1 MPYIPHARMDRVQE
15 LEDVFTLK
23 YFCQVINGLHFDKVI
38 VRDAHS
44 NVALALLDRVIDLTP
59 IGEIKEAIK
68 LFEHYE
74 KETPVLFFPDE
85 GAMKRYSTPA
95 INLPYAFGIKKR
107 DWSTGKILGLQLMN
121 GELVKDKGVLIVD
134 DICSRGGT
142 FYHAANTC
150 NRSEN
155 YVGYSTKFGDSAGD
169 FSILH
174 NYTVTEVKEIGLELG
189 LPEKFIEK
197 VPEDGLTGLSD
208 EENLGFSYKT
218 LDNFLLYRITPP
230 YEVYK
235 NIEQRHKRN
244 LP

>member
-1 MPYIPHARMDRVQE
+1 MPPNYFDYDTVLWEYENDAE
-15 LEDVFTLK
+15 LFTLICVK
-23 YFCQVINGLHFDKVI
+23 GHFKDCPLRLDIRNLPQVV
-38 VRDAHS
+38 S
-44 NVALALLDRVIDLTP
+44 NVPARERMNILYAIAAARHGRV
-59 IGEIKEAIK
+59 
-68 LFEHYE
+68 
-74 KETPVLFFPDE
+74 
-85 GAMKRYSTPA
+85 
-95 INLPYAFGIKKR
+95 
-107 DWSTGKILGLQLMN
+107 
-121 GELVKDKGVLIVD
+121 
-134 DICSRGGT
+134 
-142 FYHAANTC
+142 ANTC

-244 LP
+244 LHKTEEMPICPFF

>member
-1 MPYIPHARMDRVQE
+1 MISLINTRSHWTDVIEQNHFPDGTLHINMPPNYFDYDTVLWEYENDAELFTLICVKGHFKDCPLRLDMPYIPHAIAAARHGRV
-15 LEDVFTLK
+15 
-23 YFCQVINGLHFDKVI
+23 
-38 VRDAHS
+38 
-44 NVALALLDRVIDLTP
+44 
-59 IGEIKEAIK
+59 
-68 LFEHYE
+68 
-74 KETPVLFFPDE
+74 
-85 GAMKRYSTPA
+85 
-95 INLPYAFGIKKR
+95 
-107 DWSTGKILGLQLMN
+107 
-121 GELVKDKGVLIVD
+121 
-134 DICSRGGT
+134 
-142 FYHAANTC
+142 ANTC

-244 LP
+244 LHKTEEMPICPFF

>member
-1 MPYIPHARMDRVQE
+1 MTIEKLQALKIAALKNGDVNTKRVLSDMIDSCQKATITPKGRVELTEQLIDETLIKYQKTVQE
-15 LEDVFTLK
+15 MIDTCPANYSEKLHQYQEDMKIVKMCAPQLLT
-23 YFCQVINGLHFDKVI
+23 DKTEI
-38 VRDAHS
+38 ETRVREIAAARHG
-44 NVALALLDRVIDLTP
+44 RV
-59 IGEIKEAIK
+59 
-68 LFEHYE
+68 
-74 KETPVLFFPDE
+74 
-85 GAMKRYSTPA
+85 
-95 INLPYAFGIKKR
+95 
-107 DWSTGKILGLQLMN
+107 
-121 GELVKDKGVLIVD
+121 
-134 DICSRGGT
+134 
-142 FYHAANTC
+142 ANTC

-244 LP
+244 LHKTEEMPICPFF